1 MKLVTYGESGQER
14 IGAVAGSEIVDLQS
28 ADASLPGT
36 VLGVIEAEAVEAV
49 SRAVESGAGTRT
61 PLADARL
68 ASPIPRPPKIVCVGL
83 NYLDHATEQN
93 VPLPE
98 HPLLFSKATSSVVGP
113 YDDVVLPAES
123 EQVDYEVELAVVIGK
138 TATAVSEADA
148 YDYVAGYTVANDVS
162 ARDIQFRQQQ
172 WHQGKSYDTFCPM
185 GPWMVTKDEIPDP
198 NALAV
203 KLTLNGTVLQDSNTD
218 NLIFNV
224 PTLVSRISSAM
235 TLLPGDVIST
245 GTPAGVGVFRDP
257 KILLKAGDYMETW
270 VEGIGTLKNHVR

>member
-14 IGAVAGSEIVDLQS
+14 IGAVVGDEIVDLRS
-28 ADASLPGT
+28 ADESLPGT
-36 VLGVIEAEAVEAV
+36 VLGVLEADALGDV
-49 SRAVESGAGTRT
+49 SRAVESGAGART
-61 PLADARL
+61 PLDGARL

-123 EQVDYEVELAVVIGK
+123 EQVDYEVELAVVIGR
-138 TATAVSEADA
+138 TATAVSEGAA
-148 YDYVAGYTVANDVS
+148 YDYIAGYTVANDVS

-185 GPWMVTKDEIPDP
+185 GPWLVTKNEIPDP
-198 NALAV
+198 NTLAV
-203 KLTLNGTVLQDSNTD
+203 KLTLNGEVLQDSNTD

-257 KILLKAGDYMETW
+257 KILLKAGDYMETR

>member
-1 MKLVTYGESGQER
+1 MRWLRFEHNGKTVYGVASGDTIEVTDATWCDILAGKT
-14 IGAVAGSEIVDLQS
+14 GAVTDSVDRGSVDLLCPM
-28 ADASLPGT
+28 DRPG
-36 VLGVIEAEAVEAV
+36 
-49 SRAVESGAGTRT
+49 
-61 PLADARL
+61 
-68 ASPIPRPPKIVCVGL
+68 KIVAIGL
-83 NYLDHATEQN
+83 NYLDHCRETN
-93 VPLPE
+93 TPPPDRPVI
-98 HPLLFSKATSSVVGP
+98 FTKFTTSIVGP
-113 YDDVVLPAES
+113 GDEIVWSPQLTAE
-123 EQVDYEVELAVVIGK
+123 VDYEAELAAVIGK
-138 TATAVSEADA
+138 TARHVSRDDA
-148 YDYVAGYTVANDVS
+148 LDYVAGYTCSNDVS

-185 GPWMVTKDEIPDP
+185 GPWLVTKDEIPDP

-257 KILLKAGDYMETW
+257 KILLKAGDYMETF

>member
-1 MKLVTYGESGQER
+1 MRLVTYGEGGQER
-14 IGAVAGSEIVDLQS
+14 IGAVAGDEIVDLQS

-36 VLGVIEAEAVEAV
+36 VLGVLEADALGAV
-49 SRAVESGAGTRT
+49 SRAAESGAGTRT
-61 PLADARL
+61 PLDGARL

-123 EQVDYEVELAVVIGK
+123 EQVDYEVELAVVVGK

-185 GPWMVTKDEIPDP
+185 GPWLVTKDEIPDP

-235 TLLPGDVIST
+235 TLVPGDVIST

-257 KILLKAGDYMETW
+257 KILLEAGDYMETW

>member
-14 IGAVAGSEIVDLQS
+14 IGAVVGDEIVDLMS

-36 VLGVIEAEAVEAV
+36 LLCVLEADAFETV
-49 SRAVESGAGTRT
+49 SRAVESGGGART
-61 PLADARL
+61 PLDDARL
-68 ASPIPRPPKIVCVGL
+68 ASPLPRPPKIVCVGL

-98 HPLLFSKATSSVVGP
+98 HPLLFSKANSSVVGP

-123 EQVDYEVELAVVIGK
+123 EQVDYEVELAVVIGR
-138 TATAVSEADA
+138 TATAVPEADA
-148 YDYVAGYTVANDVS
+148 YDYIAGYTVANDVS

-185 GPWMVTKDEIPDP
+185 GPWLVTKDEIPDP

-203 KLTLNGTVLQDSNTD
+203 KLTLNGEVLQDSNTD

-224 PTLVSRISSAM
+224 PALVSRISSAM

-257 KILLKAGDYMETW
+257 KILLKAGDYMETY

>member
-14 IGAVAGSEIVDLQS
+14 IGAVVGDEIVDLRS
-28 ADASLPGT
+28 ADESLPGT
-36 VLGVIEAEAVEAV
+36 VLGVLEADAVEAV
-49 SRAVESGAGTRT
+49 SRAVVSGAGERT
-61 PLADARL
+61 PLDGARL

-93 VPLPE
+93 TPLPE

-123 EQVDYEVELAVVIGK
+123 EQVDYEVELAVVIGR

-148 YDYVAGYTVANDVS
+148 YDYIAGYTVANDVS

-185 GPWMVTKDEIPDP
+185 GPWLVTKDEIPDP
-198 NALAV
+198 NSLAV

>member
-36 VLGVIEAEAVEAV
+36 VLGVLEAEAVEAV

-93 VPLPE
+93 MPLPE

>member
-49 SRAVESGAGTRT
+49 SRAVESGAGTRM

-138 TATAVSEADA
+138 IATAVSEADA

-185 GPWMVTKDEIPDP
+185 GPWLVTKDEIPDP

-218 NLIFNV
+218 NLIFNI

>member
-1 MKLVTYGESGQER
+1 MRLVTYGESGQER
-14 IGAVAGSEIVDLQS
+14 IGAVAGSEIVDIQS

-36 VLGVIEAEAVEAV
+36 VLGVLEAEAVEAV
-49 SRAVESGAGTRT
+49 SRAVESGAGART

-185 GPWMVTKDEIPDP
+185 GPWLVTKDEIPDP

>member
-1 MKLVTYGESGQER
+1 MKLVTYGESGRER
-14 IGAVAGSEIVDLQS
+14 IGAVAGDEIVDLRS
-28 ADASLPGT
+28 ADDALPGT
-36 VLGVIEAEAVEAV
+36 VLGVLEADALESV
-49 SRAVESGAGTRT
+49 SRAVDSGTGART
-61 PLADARL
+61 PLDGARL

-113 YDDVVLPAES
+113 CDDVVLPSES
-123 EQVDYEVELAVVIGK
+123 EQVDYEVELAVVIGR
-138 TATAVSEADA
+138 TATAVSESDA
-148 YDYVAGYTVANDVS
+148 YDYIAGYTVANDVS

-185 GPWMVTKDEIPDP
+185 GPWLVTKDEIPDP
-198 NALAV
+198 NSLAV
-203 KLTLNGTVLQDSNTD
+203 KLTLNGEVLQDSNTD

-235 TLLPGDVIST
+235 TLHPGDVIST

>member
-36 VLGVIEAEAVEAV
+36 VLGVLEAEAVEAV

-93 VPLPE
+93 MPLPE

-148 YDYVAGYTVANDVS
+148 YDHVAGYTVANDVS

>member
-14 IGAVAGSEIVDLQS
+14 LGAVAGSEIVDLQS

-36 VLGVIEAEAVEAV
+36 VLGVLEAEAVEAV

-148 YDYVAGYTVANDVS
+148 YDYVSGYTVANDVS

-185 GPWMVTKDEIPDP
+185 GPWLVTKDEIPDP

-218 NLIFNV
+218 NLIFNI

>member
-14 IGAVAGSEIVDLQS
+14 IGAVVGDEIVDLSS
-28 ADASLPGT
+28 ADDALPGT
-36 VLGVIEAEAVEAV
+36 VLGVLEADALGAV
-49 SRAVESGAGTRT
+49 SRAVESGTGART
-61 PLADARL
+61 LLDGARL

-98 HPLLFSKATSSVVGP
+98 HPLLFAKATSSVVGP

-148 YDYVAGYTVANDVS
+148 YDYIAGYTVANDVS

-185 GPWMVTKDEIPDP
+185 GPWLVTKDEIPDP
-198 NALAV
+198 NSLAV
-203 KLTLNGTVLQDSNTD
+203 KLTLNGEVLQDSNTD

-270 VEGIGTLKNHVR
+270 VEGIGILKNHVR

>member
-14 IGAVAGSEIVDLQS
+14 IGAVVGGEVVDLRS
-28 ADASLPGT
+28 ADESLPGT
-36 VLGVIEAEAVEAV
+36 VLGVLEADALEAV
-49 SRAVESGAGTRT
+49 SRALESGTGVRT
-61 PLADARL
+61 PLDGARL

-123 EQVDYEVELAVVIGK
+123 EQVDYEVELAVVIGR

-148 YDYVAGYTVANDVS
+148 YDYIAGYTVANDVS

-185 GPWMVTKDEIPDP
+185 GPWLVTKDEITDP

-203 KLTLNGTVLQDSNTD
+203 KLTLNGEVLQDSNTD

-235 TLLPGDVIST
+235 TLFPGDVIST

>member
-1 MKLVTYGESGQER
+1 MRLVTYGESGQER
-14 IGAVAGSEIVDLQS
+14 IGAVAGSEIVDIQS
-28 ADASLPGT
+28 ADAFLPGT
-36 VLGVIEAEAVEAV
+36 VLGVLEAGAVEAV
-49 SRAVESGAGTRT
+49 SRAVESGTGARM

-185 GPWMVTKDEIPDP
+185 GPWLVTKDEIPDP

-218 NLIFNV
+218 NLIFNI

>member
-1 MKLVTYGESGQER
+1 MRLVTYGESGQER

-36 VLGVIEAEAVEAV
+36 VLGVLEAESVDAV

-123 EQVDYEVELAVVIGK
+123 EQVDYEVELAVIIGK

-185 GPWMVTKDEIPDP
+185 GPWLVTKDEVPDP

-218 NLIFNV
+218 NLIFNI

>member
-1 MKLVTYGESGQER
+1 MRLVTYGESGQER
-14 IGAVAGSEIVDLQS
+14 IGAVAGSEIVDIQS

-36 VLGVIEAEAVEAV
+36 VLGVLEADAVEAV

-68 ASPIPRPPKIVCVGL
+68 ASPLPRPPKIVCVGL

-185 GPWMVTKDEIPDP
+185 GPWLVTKDEIPDP

-218 NLIFNV
+218 NLIFNI

>member
-14 IGAVAGSEIVDLQS
+14 IGAVVGDEIVDLGS

-36 VLGVIEAEAVEAV
+36 VLGVLEADAVGAV
-49 SRAVESGAGTRT
+49 ARAVESGAGTRT
-61 PLADARL
+61 PLEGARL
-68 ASPIPRPPKIVCVGL
+68 ASPLPRPPKIVCVGL
-83 NYLDHATEQN
+83 NYLDHATEQD

-123 EQVDYEVELAVVIGK
+123 KQVDYEVELAVVIGK

-148 YDYVAGYTVANDVS
+148 YDYIAGYTVANDVS

-185 GPWMVTKDEIPDP
+185 GPWLVTKDEIPDP

-203 KLTLNGTVLQDSNTD
+203 KLTLNGSVLQDSNTD

>member
-1 MKLVTYGESGQER
+1 MRLVTYGESGQER
-14 IGAVAGSEIVDLQS
+14 IGAVAGSEIVDIQS

-36 VLGVIEAEAVEAV
+36 VQGVLEAGAVEAV

-68 ASPIPRPPKIVCVGL
+68 ASPLPRPPKIVCVGL

-185 GPWMVTKDEIPDP
+185 GPWLVTKDEIPDP

-218 NLIFNV
+218 NLIFNI

>member
-14 IGAVAGSEIVDLQS
+14 IGAVVGGEIVDLRS
-28 ADASLPGT
+28 ADESLPGT
-36 VLGVIEAEAVEAV
+36 VLGVLEADALGAV
-49 SRAVESGAGTRT
+49 SRALESGTGVRT
-61 PLADARL
+61 PLDGARL

-113 YDDVVLPAES
+113 CDDVVLPAES
-123 EQVDYEVELAVVIGK
+123 EQVDYEVELAVVIGR

-148 YDYVAGYTVANDVS
+148 YDYIAGYTVANDVS

-185 GPWMVTKDEIPDP
+185 GPWLVTKDEISDP

-203 KLTLNGTVLQDSNTD
+203 KLTLNGEVLQDSNTD

-235 TLLPGDVIST
+235 TLFPGDVIST

>member
-1 MKLVTYGESGQER
+1 MRLVTYGESGQDR

-36 VLGVIEAEAVEAV
+36 VLGVLEAEAVEAV

-185 GPWMVTKDEIPDP
+185 GPWLVTKDEISDP

-235 TLLPGDVIST
+235 PLLRGDVISP

>member
-1 MKLVTYGESGQER
+1 MLGVLE
-14 IGAVAGSEIVDLQS
+14 
-28 ADASLPGT
+28 ADA
-36 VLGVIEAEAVEAV
+36 LGAV

-61 PLADARL
+61 PLDGARL

-185 GPWMVTKDEIPDP
+185 GPWLVTKDEIPDP

-235 TLLPGDVIST
+235 TLVPGDVIST

-257 KILLKAGDYMETW
+257 KILLEAGDYMETW

>member
-14 IGAVAGSEIVDLQS
+14 IGAVVGDEIVDLRS
-28 ADASLPGT
+28 ADESLPGT
-36 VLGVIEAEAVEAV
+36 VLGVLEADALGDV
-49 SRAVESGAGTRT
+49 SRALESGAGART
-61 PLADARL
+61 PLDGARL
-68 ASPIPRPPKIVCVGL
+68 ASPLPRPPKIVCVGL

-148 YDYVAGYTVANDVS
+148 YAYVAGYTVANDVS

-185 GPWMVTKDEIPDP
+185 GPWLVTKDEIPDP
-198 NALAV
+198 NTLAV
-203 KLTLNGTVLQDSNTD
+203 KLTLNGEVLQDSNTD

-245 GTPAGVGVFRDP
+245 GTPAGVGVFSDP

>member
-1 MKLVTYGESGQER
+1 MRLVTYGESGQER
-14 IGAVAGSEIVDLQS
+14 IGAVVGSEIVDIQS

-36 VLGVIEAEAVEAV
+36 VLGVLEAEAVEAV

-61 PLADARL
+61 PLEGTRL
-68 ASPIPRPPKIVCVGL
+68 VSPIPRPPKIVCVGL

-93 VPLPE
+93 MPLPE

>member
-36 VLGVIEAEAVEAV
+36 VLGVLEADAVDAV
-49 SRAVESGAGTRT
+49 SRAVESGAGART
-61 PLADARL
+61 PLEDARL

-113 YDDVVLPAES
+113 CDDVVLPAES

-148 YDYVAGYTVANDVS
+148 YDYIAGYTAANDVS

-185 GPWMVTKDEIPDP
+185 GPWLVTKDEIPDP

-203 KLTLNGTVLQDSNTD
+203 KLTLNGVVLQDSNTD

-224 PTLVSRISSAM
+224 PTLVSRISNAM
-235 TLLPGDVIST
+235 TLQPGDVIST

-257 KILLKAGDYMETW
+257 KILLKAGDYMETF
-270 VEGIGTLKNHVR
+270 VEGIGTLNNHVR

>member
-1 MKLVTYGESGQER
+1 MKLVTYGSNGDSR
-14 IGAVAGSEIVDLQS
+14 TGAVVDGEVVDLAS
-28 ADASLPGT
+28 ADASLPGSI
-36 VLGVIEAEAVEAV
+36 LGMLEADAMGGV
-49 SRAVESGAGTRT
+49 SRAVESGAGTRL
-61 PLADARL
+61 PLDSVTL

-93 VPLPE
+93 TPLPE

-148 YDYVAGYTVANDVS
+148 YEYIAGYTVANDVS

-185 GPWMVTKDEIPDP
+185 GPWLVTKDEIPDP
-198 NALAV
+198 SALAV
-203 KLTLNGTVLQDSNTD
+203 KLTLNGEVLQDSNTD

-224 PTLVSRISSAM
+224 PTLVSRISHAM

>member
-1 MKLVTYGESGQER
+1 MKLVTYGKSGQER
-14 IGAVAGSEIVDLQS
+14 IGAVVGGEIVDLRS
-28 ADASLPGT
+28 ADESLPGT
-36 VLGVIEAEAVEAV
+36 VLGVLEADALGAV
-49 SRAVESGAGTRT
+49 SRALESGTGVRT
-61 PLADARL
+61 PLDDVRL

-93 VPLPE
+93 MPLPE

-138 TATAVSEADA
+138 TATAISEADA

-235 TLLPGDVIST
+235 TLFPGDVIST

>member
-1 MKLVTYGESGQER
+1 MPSR
-14 IGAVAGSEIVDLQS
+14 RWPASAG
-28 ADASLPGT
+28 
-36 VLGVIEAEAVEAV
+36 
-49 SRAVESGAGTRT
+49 AVESGAGART
-61 PLADARL
+61 PLEGARL
-68 ASPIPRPPKIVCVGL
+68 ASPLPRPPKIVCVGL

-113 YDDVVLPAES
+113 YDDVVLPDES
-123 EQVDYEVELAVVIGK
+123 EQVDYEVELAVVIGR

-148 YDYVAGYTVANDVS
+148 YDYIAGYTVANDVS

-185 GPWMVTKDEIPDP
+185 GPWLVTKDEIPDP

-203 KLTLNGTVLQDSNTD
+203 KLTLNGEVLQDSNTD